1 MPKLDGFERREFIRV
16 KVKVPVAYK
25 FFSTTGDSPFDEIFE
40 GHTSNISRNGL
51 LLEGQLPEKDMAAP
65 LLLGKL
71 IIGVNL
77 FLPNQEAPVKAL
89 TRVKWI
95 EATSDETI
103 SCLGLHFKEITK
115 ESIDWILKFIISTQ
129 MP

>member
-1 MPKLDGFERREFIRV
+1 MTRLDEFERREFIRV

-25 FFSTTGDSPFDEIFE
+25 FFSTTGSSSYDEIYE
-40 GHTSNISRNGL
+40 GFTTNISRDGL
-51 LLEGQLPEKDMAAP
+51 LLEGKIPEKNMAAP
-65 LLLGKL
+65 LLLGKV
-71 IIGVNL
+71 IVGVNL
-77 FLPNQEAPVKAL
+77 FLPNQDSPVKAL

-95 EATSDETI
+95 EATSDESI
-103 SCLGLHFKEITK
+103 SCLGLNFKEITK